1 MNWKHWASSCALASA
16 TLGTEADALACHE
29 DPDVPGYEKSASL
42 GFTLGIA
49 FGGGVRF
56 VYGVDVRVASGHST
70 AGLLRVEARG
80 IQSARLILAGHL
92 VSDSEMGAELG
103 LALQSGRRDSEV
115 GSALALHLAGG
126 PYDGGLGL
134 QAQAAIPFFGD
145 LANYEASVAT
155 VLVPNEWKLCMA
167 GGRRLRDGESAVL
180 PAVATLDGGHQRDPM
195 TRAWIEDARAEYASV
210 WAFLRMASEL
220 RAAGAP
226 GSLVSAARRAADE
239 EARHT
244 ELCAGLVDAPF
255 WLLPLD
261 PGYAEPRWTRGTP
274 DALATLAREAW
285 LDGCLGEGIAAAQ
298 AADAAASAR
307 GAAAGVQH
315 AIAADE
321 RRHAELAWEIL
332 AWAWREGGEQV
343 RDAVAEAT
351 AAEPEVPV
359 GGEDGEPDLLAAAGR
374 IAPGTARAAAERE
387 TSGALDRVRRL
398 TA

>member
-1 MNWKHWASSCALASA
+1 MNWKHWASCGALATA
-16 TLGTEADALACHE
+16 TAGTEADALACHE
-29 DPDVPGYEKSASL
+29 DPDIPGYEKSASL

-56 VYGVDVRVASGHST
+56 VYGLDVRVANGHST
-70 AGLLRVEARG
+70 AGLLRVEGRG

-134 QAQAAIPFFGD
+134 QAQAAIPFLGD
-145 LANYEASVAT
+145 LENYEASVAT
-155 VLVPNEWKLCMA
+155 VLVPNEWKLCTA

-180 PAVATLDGGHQRDPM
+180 PAVATLDRDHEPGPM
-195 TRAWIEDARAEYASV
+195 ARAWIEDARAEYASIS
-210 WAFLRMASEL
+210 AFQRMAREL
-220 RAAGAP
+220 RAVGAP
-226 GSLVSAARRAADE
+226 GGLVRAALRSADE

-244 ELCAGLVDAPF
+244 QLCASLVDAPF

-261 PGYAEPRWTRGTP
+261 PGYSEARWTSGTP
-274 DALATLAREAW
+274 EALTTLAREAW
-285 LDGCLGEGIAAAQ
+285 LDGCLGEGIAAAH
-298 AADAAASAR
+298 AAEAAASAG

-321 RRHAELAWEIL
+321 RRHAELAWAIL
-332 AWAWREGGEQV
+332 DWAWREGPGQV
-343 RDAVAEAT
+343 RDAVAEAS
-351 AAEPEVPV
+351 AAEPEIPL

-374 IAPGTARAAAERE
+374 IAPGSARTAAERE
-387 TSGALDRVRRL
+387 TAEALARVRRL
-398 TA
+398 IA